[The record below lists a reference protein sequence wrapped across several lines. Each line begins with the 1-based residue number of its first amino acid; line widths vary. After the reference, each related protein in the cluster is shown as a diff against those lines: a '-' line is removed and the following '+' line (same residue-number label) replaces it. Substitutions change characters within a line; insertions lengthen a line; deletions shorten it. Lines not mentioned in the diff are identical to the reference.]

1 MTKLRQFSQA
11 FWVANT
17 AELLERMAYYAVFI
31 VLTLYLS
38 DVLGFSDIESG
49 LISGIFS
56 GTLYLLPT
64 FSGAVADKIGF
75 RKSMLLAFGLLTL
88 GYFGL
93 GVLPTMLESAGL
105 VQYDLTTTFTGLRES
120 LSRWT
125 IVPVLVLI
133 VIGGSFIKAVIT
145 GSIARET
152 TNETRAKGFSL
163 FYMMVNI
170 GAFTGKTVVEPLRRS
185 MGSEGLVVLNYFS
198 AGVTLL
204 ALLAIFFLYK
214 TSAAKGDGKSGKE
227 IGNALIKVITNGR
240 LIALIIIISGFWMI
254 QSQLYA
260 TMPKYVLRMAGNSAT
275 PAWYANV
282 NPLVVVLLV
291 NSVTHLMRKY
301 KAITS
306 MNIGM
311 LLMPLSALTMAAGNL
326 IGTGSV
332 LGMHPIAFMMVCG
345 IAIQALAETFISPRY
360 LEYFSLQAPKG
371 EEGMYLGFSHLHS
384 FISSVLG
391 FGLSG
396 YLLSR
401 YCPDPNLYPTHEAWQ
416 AAAANAHYIWFV
428 FAGIGAVAALALF
441 IFGRITSGRKK

>member
-1 MTKLRQFSQA
+1 MTKLRQFSRA

-38 DVLGFSDIESG
+38 DVLGFSDIEAG

-64 FSGAVADKIGF
+64 FSGALADKIGF
-75 RKSMLLAFGLLTL
+75 RQSMLLAFGLLTL

-93 GVLPTMLESAGL
+93 GLLPTLLESAGL
-105 VQYDLTTTFTGLRES
+105 VHYAHSTTFTGLRES
-120 LSRWT
+120 PSRWT

-152 TNETRAKGFSL
+152 TNENRAKGFSL

-204 ALLAIFFLYK
+204 ALLAIFFFYK
-214 TSAAKGDGKSGKE
+214 TVGTKGDGKNGKE
-227 IGNALIKVITNGR
+227 IGKALIKVITNGR
-240 LIALIIIISGFWMI
+240 LIVLILIISGFWMI

-291 NSVTHLMRKY
+291 NSVTHLMRRY

-326 IGTGSV
+326 IGTGTV

-360 LEYFSLQAPKG
+360 LEYFSFQAPKG

-396 YLLSR
+396 YLLNR
-401 YCPDPNLYPTHEAWQ
+401 YCPDPNLYPNHEAWQ
-416 AAAANAHYIWFV
+416 AAAAHAHYIWYV
-428 FAGIGAVAALALF
+428 FAGIGATAALALF
-441 IFGRITSGRKK
+441 IFGRLTSGRKS